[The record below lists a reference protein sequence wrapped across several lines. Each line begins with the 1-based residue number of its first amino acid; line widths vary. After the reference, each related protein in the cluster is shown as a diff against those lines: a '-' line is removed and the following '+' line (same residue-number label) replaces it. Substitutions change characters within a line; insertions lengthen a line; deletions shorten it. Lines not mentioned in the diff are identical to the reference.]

1 LQLARGGQ
9 VALALLPARS
19 APGHGGDLGVL
30 ARQRHQLLGV
40 GLHVGLGEQEV
51 ELGQALGVALELVA
65 DGGGII
71 RAPIVTQ

>member
-1 LQLARGGQ
+1 M
-9 VALALLPARS
+9 
-19 APGHGGDLGVL
+19 L
-30 ARQRHQLLGV
+30 ARQRHQLLGI